1 MLKGSS
7 SQDKCVGPPSLTA
20 SAVWK
25 RAYQGTSEND
35 TKEGAF
41 LVIGDYMPYEKNNVI
56 LICMAALA
64 ACLLLSTASGQAD
77 FLEGGY
83 VASGDR
89 SMADPGIS
97 GMLQWL
103 DRPVNLPWYSSD
115 SSFYKQ
121 AAPATTFTP
130 YKEYYTALGSAVG
143 TAAGSGIISNPARY
157 DIAEKSPSS
166 VYYGSGA
173 GLPFSQYSASVQSQ
187 TNDLWIQGESN
198 WTQYVICP
206 TGTWLQLIAHAPAAG
221 TAGFYEMV
229 QTDTTSSKFS
239 TYQFGQG
246 YNSMNFQANEI
257 GRHMLYFVIESQP
270 SNVVIIDVL
279 AQA

>member
-115 SSFYKQ
+115 SSFYKR
-121 AAPATTFTP
+121 AAPDTTFSP
-130 YKEYYTALGSAVG
+130 YK
-143 TAAGSGIISNPARY
+143 
-157 DIAEKSPSS
+157 
-166 VYYGSGA
+166 
-173 GLPFSQYSASVQSQ
+173 
-187 TNDLWIQGESN
+187 
-198 WTQYVICP
+198 
-206 TGTWLQLIAHAPAAG
+206 
-221 TAGFYEMV
+221 
-229 QTDTTSSKFS
+229 
-239 TYQFGQG
+239 
-246 YNSMNFQANEI
+246 
-257 GRHMLYFVIESQP
+257 
-270 SNVVIIDVL
+270 
-279 AQA
+279 

>member
-1 MLKGSS
+1 ML
-7 SQDKCVGPPSLTA
+7 
-20 SAVWK
+20 
-25 RAYQGTSEND
+25 
-35 TKEGAF
+35 
-41 LVIGDYMPYEKNNVI
+41 YEKNNAI
-56 LICMAALA
+56 LIRMAAIA
-64 ACLLLSTASGQAD
+64 ACLLASTASGQGD

-121 AAPATTFTP
+121 AAPDATFTP
-130 YKEYYTALGSAVG
+130 YKEYYTALGSAAG
-143 TAAGSGIISNPARY
+143 TATGSGIISNPARY
-157 DIAEKSPSS
+157 DIAQNSPSS

-173 GLPFSQYSASVQSQ
+173 GLPFSQYSSQVQSQ

-221 TAGFYEMV
+221 VAGFYEMV

-257 GRHMLYFVIESQP
+257 GRHMLYFVIDSQP
-270 SNVVIIDVL
+270 SNVVIVDVL